1 MKLLIFQ
8 KSKELSCLRSNK
20 CMFDEAKNCN
30 HCFSCIGLINKKKP
44 EVLKLVMLRMVF
56 ILVFVNMMFLT
67 FALGV
72 TWWAEEGDK
81 NSPKGRMISGLYAEE
96 FPYMEDYSFKNFMEQ
111 ATSCMRY
118 MEKEE
123 YEKMD
128 EGTIDLMVDF
138 GYRALAEN
146 TGEEREEMYEIQK
159 AYYVGYWGLS
169 EEELAFLEPDN
180 GSEYESLFPDL
191 EKKSIDILVNTT
203 PVGMYPN
210 VDGCPVSVNIINN
223 SKGLLVAR

>member
-1 MKLLIFQ
+1 MNCPYCGSLLTYQDVVCPYCGRANKEGVAFQ
-8 KSKELSCLRSNK
+8 KEVYDRIERNRLLRP
-20 CMFDEAKNCN
+20 F
-30 HCFSCIGLINKKKP
+30 LINKKKP

-81 NSPKGRMISGLYAEE
+81 NSPKGRMISGVYAEE

-191 EKKSIDILVNTT
+191 EKKSMAIDAILAK
-203 PVGMYPN
+203 
-210 VDGCPVSVNIINN
+210 IQE
-223 SKGLLVAR
+223 VAEWE

>member
-1 MKLLIFQ
+1 MNCPYCGALLTYQDVVCPYCGRKHKEGVAFQ
-8 KSKELSCLRSNK
+8 KEVYDRIERNRLLRP
-20 CMFDEAKNCN
+20 F
-30 HCFSCIGLINKKKP
+30 LINKKKP
-44 EVLKLVMLRMVF
+44 EVLKRVMLRMVF
-56 ILVFVNMMFLT
+56 ILVFVNMMFLS

-169 EEELAFLEPDN
+169 EVELAFLEPDN
-180 GSEYESLFPDL
+180 GSEYTSVFPNI
-191 EKKSIDILVNTT
+191 EKKAVAIDAILAK
-203 PVGMYPN
+203 
-210 VDGCPVSVNIINN
+210 IQE
-223 SKGLLVAR
+223 VAEWE

>member
-1 MKLLIFQ
+1 MNCPYCGGLLTYQDVVCPYCGKENKEGAAFQ
-8 KSKELSCLRSNK
+8 KEVYDRIERNRLLRP
-20 CMFDEAKNCN
+20 F
-30 HCFSCIGLINKKKP
+30 LINKKKP
-44 EVLKLVMLRMVF
+44 EVLKRVMLRMVF

-67 FALGV
+67 FVLGV

-169 EEELAFLEPDN
+169 EEELAFLESDN

-191 EKKSIDILVNTT
+191 EKKSMAIDAILAK
-203 PVGMYPN
+203 
-210 VDGCPVSVNIINN
+210 IQE
-223 SKGLLVAR
+223 VAEWE

>member
-1 MKLLIFQ
+1 MKCPYCGGLLTYQDVVCPYCGREHKEGVAFQ
-8 KSKELSCLRSNK
+8 KEVYDRIERNRLLRP
-20 CMFDEAKNCN
+20 F
-30 HCFSCIGLINKKKP
+30 LINKKKP

-72 TWWAEEGDK
+72 TWWAEASDK

-96 FPYMEDYSFKNFMEQ
+96 FPYMEDYSFMNFMEQ

-191 EKKSIDILVNTT
+191 EKKSMAIDAILAK
-203 PVGMYPN
+203 
-210 VDGCPVSVNIINN
+210 IQE
-223 SKGLLVAR
+223 VAEWE